1 MVKIITEKAMTKKE
15 LTEKVG
21 RKIFLADDYTLA
33 AKLNYESGIQ
43 SFDSYLDGK
52 TLKQICAVIHLT
64 KYPKGLVIK
73 IAKLFSSFPFGLPYE
88 DIQNVVLLE
97 KTGTSRLIFETVEAG
112 KIFFSFKTENLSDV
126 KQFLDDIR
134 LKYTFE
140 TSIANKQTVSE
151 TKTSYNLKQR
161 KK

>member
-1 MVKIITEKAMTKKE
+1 MTKKE

-21 RKIFLADDYTLA
+21 KRFFLADDYTLA

-52 TLKQICAVIHLT
+52 TLKQIRAVIHLT

-88 DIQNVVLLE
+88 DVQSTVLTEKAGTSKLVFE
-97 KTGTSRLIFETVEAG
+97 TAENGKIVFSLKTGNF
-112 KIFFSFKTENLSDV
+112 SDV

-134 LKYTFE
+134 LKYTLE
-140 TSIANKQTVSE
+140 TSIANRQTTTE
-151 TKTSYNLKQR
+151 TKTAYNLKQR